1 LVPLCS
7 RLELVRAV
15 DRVHERWASL
25 DRHGQGF
32 GEPILSIRLT
42 SVRRQ
47 GDERPECLTYELVPE
62 ESEGKVDEVRV
73 RDELLEESM
82 LHLVWKAVGNE
93 KISVQVDNVRK
104 MVDDSVKI
112 RQTIQLFP

>member
-1 LVPLCS
+1 LPTFPSPPAPPIYKTFKTRRHRREDSCVSIEVYDGEEGGKEGKREDVPFLC
-7 RLELVRAV
+7 
-15 DRVHERWASL
+15 
-25 DRHGQGF
+25 
-32 GEPILSIRLT
+32 P
-42 SVRRQ
+42 
-47 GDERPECLTYELVPE
+47 

-82 LHLVWKAVGNE
+82 LHLVWKAVDDE
-93 KISVQVDNVRK
+93 KVSVQVGNVRK